1 MKVPLR
7 VLIVED
13 SETDAK
19 LVVHALRHARG
30 GRDIDFTRVEDKA
43 ALLTALSKR
52 DWDLVISDWTMP
64 NFAGRDAL
72 AAVRTA
78 QPDLPFIMVSG
89 TVGEDS
95 AVEAMRAGA
104 QDYVLKGNLT
114 RLPPVVER
122 ELRESKVRASHRR
135 AQEALRESETR
146 YRILFENSPV
156 PKWLFDVETLRFLA
170 VNDAAL
176 RSYGY
181 SREEFLTMSIKDIR
195 PAEDVEATVLEV
207 GRLSPG
213 SHTKEVKRHKKK
225 DGTVIDVEVSG
236 HTFGLE
242 GKVARLVIA
251 QDITERL
258 RAEQTL
264 RRLGAIVESSWDAI
278 IGTDPQGIVTSWNPS
293 AERIYGFTLAE
304 MLGKHISVTA
314 PPDRADETSLLFE
327 RLHQGVVV
335 ENHEM
340 VRVRKD
346 GRRIDISVT
355 LSLVRGADGSISGV
369 SGVVR
374 DITERRAAEEQVRL
388 LQTIALAASE
398 AGGLDET
405 LEVVLRLTCQTAH
418 APLGIAWVPG
428 ARDVLERRAVWTRP
442 EERGRF
448 RLFVEDRQFERGTSL
463 PGRAWSSKE
472 AVWISNL
479 AEEESFARRSRTSD
493 LGLQSGLAVPVLAAG
508 EAVAVLE
515 IFFDQSRERDAQLIE
530 LLSAVGAQIGSVVER
545 RRAEEA
551 LRQSEEQL
559 HHAQKMEAVGQLTG
573 GVAHD
578 FNNLLSVILSYSVL
592 LAEELPLNDPK
603 REDLLEIKQAGQR
616 AAALTQQL
624 LAFSRRLVLQ
634 PRVVDLN
641 LIMAGTEKMLRRLI
655 GEDVELTVIS
665 APGVAWVNVDPGQ
678 MEQVI
683 MNLAV
688 NARDAMPTGGN
699 LTIEIADVD
708 LDEGF
713 VSEHAGAIAGPHI
726 LLSVSDSGCG
736 MDAATQARVFEPFFT
751 TKERGRGTGLGLST
765 VFGIVRQ
772 SAGTIWIHS
781 EKGKGTTFEIY
792 LPVAAAVA
800 EKVSVRPIEAA
811 RLHGSETVL
820 VVEDE
825 EGVRKLV
832 RSILQRNGYRVL
844 EAKDGAD
851 ALRVAEQQPQID
863 LLLTDVVMPR
873 MSGAVTATRLLAS
886 RPGLKLL
893 YMSGYTDNAVIL
905 HGVQRSEAAF
915 VQKPITPNALLAK
928 VREILDASAAVPAEG
943 GGSLGAVCPGRPLVC
958 QG

>member
-1 MKVPLR
+1 VKTPLR

-13 SETDAK
+13 SETDTK
-19 LVVHALRHARG
+19 LVVHVLRHARG
-30 GRDIDFTRVEDKA
+30 GHDIEFERVEDKGALLA
-43 ALLTALSKR
+43 ALSR
-52 DWDLVISDWTMP
+52 RSWDLVISDWTMP
-64 NFAGRDAL
+64 HFAGREAL
-72 AAVRTA
+72 AVVRTA

-114 RLPPVVER
+114 RLPPAVER
-122 ELRESKVRASHRR
+122 ELRESKVRAAHRR
-135 AQEALRESETR
+135 AREALRESEVR
-146 YRILFENSPV
+146 YRVLFENSPL
-156 PKWLFDVETLRFLA
+156 PKWLFDVETLHFLA

-195 PAEDVEATVLEV
+195 PAEDVEATVREV
-207 GRLSPG
+207 GRLGPG
-213 SHTKEVKRHKKK
+213 SQSNGVRRHKKK

-236 HTFGLE
+236 HTFALE
-242 GKVARLVIA
+242 GKVARLIVA

-258 RAEQTL
+258 RAEQAL
-264 RRLGAIVESSWDAI
+264 RRLGAIVEASWDAI
-278 IGTDPQGIVTSWNPS
+278 IGTDPEGIVTSWNPG
-293 AERIYGFTLAE
+293 AERIYGFTVAE
-304 MLGKHISVTA
+304 MLGRHISVTA
-314 PPDRADETSLLFE
+314 PPELADETSLLFQ
-327 RLHQGVVV
+327 RLHQGGVV

-346 GRRIDISVT
+346 GRRIDVSVT
-355 LSLVRGADGSISGV
+355 LSFVRGADGSVRGV
-369 SGVVR
+369 SGVMR

-405 LEVVLRLTCQTAH
+405 LEVVLRLTCQAAH
-418 APLGIAWVPG
+418 SPLAIAWVPS

-448 RLFVEDRQFERGTSL
+448 RLFVEGRQFERGTGL

-472 AVWISNL
+472 PVWTPNL
-479 AEEESFARRSRTSD
+479 AEEERFVRRSLATV
-493 LGLQSGLAVPVLAAG
+493 LGLRAGLAVPVLAAG

-515 IFFDQSRERDAQLIE
+515 IFFDQPRERDAKLIG
-530 LLSAVGAQIGSVVER
+530 LFSAVGAQIGSVVER

-551 LRQSEEQL
+551 LRKSEEQF
-559 HHAQKMEAVGQLTG
+559 HHAQKMETVGQLTG

-592 LAEELPLNDPK
+592 LAEELPADDPR
-603 REDLLEIKQAGQR
+603 REDLLEIKEAGQR
-616 AAALTQQL
+616 AASLTQQL
-624 LAFSRRLVLQ
+624 LAFSRRLALQ

-641 LIMAGTEKMLRRLI
+641 QVMAGTEKMLRRLI
-655 GEDVELTVIS
+655 GEDVELTVVL
-665 APGVAWVNVDPGQ
+665 APAAARVNVDPGQ

-688 NARDAMPTGGN
+688 NARDAMPTGGK
-699 LTIEIADVD
+699 LTIEIAGVE
-708 LDEGF
+708 LDEAF
-713 VSEHAGAIAGPHI
+713 VSEHAGSTAGPHI
-726 LLSVSDSGCG
+726 MLSVSDSGCG

-772 SAGTIWIHS
+772 SAGTIWLSS
-781 EKGKGTTFEIY
+781 EKGKGTTFKIY
-792 LPVAAAVA
+792 LPVAKAAA
-800 EKVSVRPIEAA
+800 EKVTWLPVEPA
-811 RLHGSETVL
+811 RLHGSETIL

-851 ALRVAEQQPQID
+851 ALRVAEQQPNID
-863 LLLTDVVMPR
+863 LLLTDVVMPH
-873 MSGAVTATRLLAS
+873 MSGAVTAMRLLAI

-893 YMSGYTDNAVIL
+893 YMSGYTDNAVVL
-905 HGVQRSEAAF
+905 HGVLRSEAAF

-928 VREILDASAAVPAEG
+928 VREVLDSSAAPAKG
-943 GGSLGAVCPGRPLVC
+943 GAA
-958 QG
+958 